1 MKTVLILLA
10 LAIGTAFSGTHFELV
25 QTGQGKLTRRQA
37 EKLAVPPDTLARMGS
52 DAQRAWSETAQ
63 LALQQEARGQGYLS
77 ASVNLEIQDLDSSRN
92 RVSVKATLL
101 WGPVYTF
108 ATPRF
113 LLENSSLALDTAALA
128 IQAGSVFQQDA
139 IALTIQ
145 QISEFYM
152 SHGYLQITCLP
163 ALDIDTAQHLVRTA
177 FDIRPGKLILFGGMK
192 IEGLHLTRRDIV
204 RGLWNA
210 NFTDTVR
217 PQTIQSFNQKLYQ
230 TKLFSNVKIIPRPYP
245 TDSSLSLIEV
255 NVRERI
261 PGSVDGLV
269 AYEPVYGASLEGIVR
284 HRNVWG
290 TLNELSFT
298 GKLAQRDQLLQLGY
312 GTPLL
317 FGSDASMDYTL
328 SLEQVSAQLADT
340 TASRLLSLSNKGT
353 FTYPIRS
360 WTTSWLTLVT
370 ARNSYYYPGGSN
382 RVDYAYSVELGQD
395 FGWKNDATDPTKGWS
410 VSGEIGNG
418 GEIGFDTT
426 YTWVSAA
433 NRAWIP
439 LWGPFLTAF
448 ALDGGRFLN
457 STTLD
462 GAAKFWQ
469 GGGRSVRSY
478 DYHSLRVTSDGALR
492 PRFLRASAELR
503 VNLPWSFQAV
513 WFNDWAR
520 LWNEGQP
527 SHLLETTG
535 MPWGYGVGLRYKI
548 SLLSLRLDYA
558 LGRGSERFAFDL
570 SQAI

>member
-1 MKTVLILLA
+1 VKTVLILLA
-10 LAIGTAFSGTHFELV
+10 LAIGTAFSGTRFDLI
-25 QTGQGKLTRRQA
+25 QTGQGKLTHRQA
-37 EKLAVPPDTLARMGS
+37 EKLAALPDTLARMGS

-63 LALQQEARGQGYLS
+63 LALQQEARGQGFLS
-77 ASVNLEIQDLDSSRN
+77 ANVNLEIQDLDSSHN
-92 RVSVKATLL
+92 RASVKATLL

-113 LLENSSLALDTAALA
+113 LLNNSSLALDTAALA

-245 TDSSLSLIEV
+245 TDTSLSLIEV

-328 SLEQVSAQLADT
+328 SLEQVSAELADT

-426 YTWVSAA
+426 YTWISAA

-503 VNLPWSFQAV
+503 LNLPWSFQAV

-527 SHLLETTG
+527 SHLFESTG

>member
-10 LAIGTAFSGTHFELV
+10 LAIGTAFSGTRFDLI
-25 QTGQGKLTRRQA
+25 QTGQGKLTHRQA
-37 EKLAVPPDTLARMGS
+37 EKLAALPDTLARMGS

-63 LALQQEARGQGYLS
+63 LALQQEARGQGFLS
-77 ASVNLEIQDLDSSRN
+77 ANVNLEIQDLDSSHN
-92 RVSVKATLL
+92 RASVKATLL

-113 LLENSSLALDTAALA
+113 LLNNSSLALDTAALA

-245 TDSSLSLIEV
+245 TDTSLSLIEV

-328 SLEQVSAQLADT
+328 SLEQVSAELADT

-426 YTWVSAA
+426 YTWISAA

-503 VNLPWSFQAV
+503 LNLPWSFQAV

-527 SHLLETTG
+527 SHLFESTG

-558 LGRGSERFAFDL
+558 LGRGTERFAFDL